1 MFNTLLIFVPLLI
14 IFVRSLFNKKFE
26 ERLKPRWKWIG
37 ITSIFLLILS
47 IGLLDFS
54 WNCEFEHDDTK
65 VITIYNEKKN
75 CYEQPFIAF
84 VWQKPKTVC
93 LTTHILSEVTPITIN
108 PKVRKITYLV
118 EFEIDPTYYFENNQA
133 NPDSLLTKAKEK
145 VNYWLYEFN
154 NAHSR
159 ISPIL
164 QSPGKKPGH
173 SIIRTGNKLYKLP
186 RQTWRKYKGKVCNW
200 LFSNLGK
207 QSKKIKAPANRS
219 AFLFNK
225 VNNS

>member
-154 NAHSR
+154 NAHSQELAQFYNPLEKSQVTQLSELVTSY
-159 ISPIL
+159 INCQDKL
-164 QSPGKKPGH
+164 GEN
-173 SIIRTGNKLYKLP
+173 IRVKYVTG
-186 RQTWRKYKGKVCNW
+186 
-200 LFSNLGK
+200 FS
-207 QSKKIKAPANRS
+207 
-219 AFLFNK
+219 
-225 VNNS
+225 VT